1 MTFEARSYLRNLVV
15 YVCALVVLVGGSFLG
30 FASVFY
36 AIDAIDDRPENR
48 EPTRLDINVQTAR
61 EIRRALDT
69 AIPQPPSLGPITA
82 SRASPIDSSN
92 AAVMKPEKRK
102 DSTKGL
108 DAMAMS
114 SSTGFSGSK
123 DSGAAYPAYD
133 RHAPQ

>member
-15 YVCALVVLVGGSFLG
+15 YVCALVVLIGGSFLC
-30 FASVFY
+30 FANVFY
-36 AIDAIDDRPENR
+36 AIEGSPESR

-69 AIPQPPSLGPITA
+69 AIPQPSPLGPITA
-82 SRASPIDSSN
+82 SRASPMMVSSN

-102 DSTKGL
+102 RSTKGL

-114 SSTGFSGSK
+114 SSTEFSGSK
-123 DSGAAYPAYD
+123 DSGGTHPAYD
-133 RHAPQ
+133 RHALQ